1 MAELRLIEAICEALH
16 EEMARD
22 PNVVLLGEDV
32 GVKGG
37 VFGASKGLLDAF
49 GPIRVL
55 DTPVSEIA
63 IAGAAIGAAMMGL
76 RPVAEFQFADYMHPA
91 YDQIVNQAAT
101 IRWRSVGGFGVP
113 VVFRAPFGGG
123 VKGGVYHSQSM
134 ESAYCHVPGLKVVV
148 PATPADGKGLLKSA
162 IRDDDPVVFFEP
174 KRAYRMAPEAV
185 GRRRRA
191 ARRRPRRPRRHDACR
206 SSPTASACTSPV
218 RPRSRSRTRASTS
231 RSSTSARSSRWT
243 ARRSRR
249 RCVKTGRLL
258 VLHEANKTM
267 GFGAEIAAFA
277 AEELFYDLDAPI
289 VRVAGADCHQP
300 YNAAGGG
307 GGHPRR
313 GRCRR
318 RRPGARLCAERPS
331 APDGRAGLRR

>member
-1 MAELRLIEAICEALH
+1 MAELRLIEAICAALH
-16 EEMARD
+16 EEMERD

-37 VFGASKGLLDAF
+37 VFGASKGLLERF
-49 GPIRVL
+49 GPLRVL

-63 IAGAAIGAAMMGL
+63 IAGASIGAAMMGL

-101 IRWRSVGGFGVP
+101 MRWRSVGGFGVP
-113 VVFRAPFGGG
+113 AVFRAPFGGG

-134 ESAYCHVPGLKVVV
+134 EAAYCHVPGLKIVV
-148 PATPADGKGLLKSA
+148 PATPADGKGLLKAA

-174 KRAYRMAPEAV
+174 KRAYRLAPEPVGGPDDLIPLGVARVDRPGTALSIVTYGIGVHVARDAATTLAADGIDVEIIDLRTLVPMDRDAV
-185 GRRRRA
+185 A
-191 ARRRPRRPRRHDACR
+191 
-206 SSPTASACTSPV
+206 TSV
-218 RPRSRSRTRASTS
+218 A
-231 RSSTSARSSRWT
+231 
-243 ARRSRR
+243 
-249 RCVKTGRLL
+249 KTGRLL

-289 VRVAGADCHQP
+289 VRVAADDCHLS
-300 YNAAGGG
+300 YNGPEEDAIIPMPSDVVSAA
-307 GGHPRR
+307 RELV
-313 GRCRR
+313 
-318 RRPGARLCAERPS
+318 AK
-331 APDGRAGLRR
+331 

>member
-1 MAELRLIEAICEALH
+1 MAELRLIEAICAALH
-16 EEMARD
+16 EEMERD

-37 VFGASKGLLDAF
+37 VFGASKGLLERF
-49 GPIRVL
+49 GPLRVL

-63 IAGAAIGAAMMGL
+63 IAGASIGAAMMGL

-113 VVFRAPFGGG
+113 AVFRAPFGGG

-134 ESAYCHVPGLKVVV
+134 EAAYCHVPGLKVVV
-148 PATPADGKGLLKSA
+148 PATPADGKGLLKAA
-162 IRDDDPVVFFEP
+162 IRDDDPVIFFEP
-174 KRAYRMAPEAV
+174 KRAYRLAPERV
-185 GRRRRA
+185 GGPEDVIPLGVARVDRVGTALSIVTYGIGVHVAREA
-191 ARRRPRRPRRHDACR
+191 AITLAGEGIDVEIIDLRTLVPLDRDAI
-206 SSPTASACTSPV
+206 ATSV
-218 RPRSRSRTRASTS
+218 
-231 RSSTSARSSRWT
+231 
-243 ARRSRR
+243 
-249 RCVKTGRLL
+249 VKTGRLL

-289 VRVAGADCHQP
+289 VRVAADDCHLS
-300 YNAAGGG
+300 YNGPEEDAVI
-307 GGHPRR
+307 PLPSDVVVRR
-313 GRCRR
+313 
-318 RRPGARLCAERPS
+318 ERPRGPV
-331 APDGRAGLRR
+331 ARM

>member
-22 PNVVLLGEDV
+22 DAVVLLGEDV

-37 VFGASKGLLDAF
+37 VFGASKGLLDKF
-49 GPIRVL
+49 GPERVL

-63 IAGAAIGAAMMGL
+63 IAGVAIGAAMMGL

-113 VVFRAPFGGG
+113 AVFRAPFGGG
-123 VKGGVYHSQSM
+123 VRGGVYHSQSM
-134 ESAYCHVPGLKVVV
+134 EAAYCHVPGLKVVV
-148 PATPADGKGLLKSA
+148 PATPADGKGLLKAA

-174 KRAYRMAPEAV
+174 KRAYRLAPEPVGGRDEVTPLGVARVDRTGTTLTIVTYGIGVHVAREAATTLAEEGIDVEIVDLRTLVPMDKAAV
-185 GRRRRA
+185 A
-191 ARRRPRRPRRHDACR
+191 A
-206 SSPTASACTSPV
+206 SVS
-218 RPRSRSRTRASTS
+218 
-231 RSSTSARSSRWT
+231 
-243 ARRSRR
+243 
-249 RCVKTGRLL
+249 KTGRLL

-267 GFGAEIAAFA
+267 GFGAEVAAFA

-289 VRVAGADCHQP
+289 VRVAADDCHLP
-300 YNAAGGG
+300 YNSPEEDAIIPLPADVIVAA
-307 GGHPRR
+307 RALA
-313 GRCRR
+313 
-318 RRPGARLCAERPS
+318 AR
-331 APDGRAGLRR
+331 